1 MKISLS
7 SLCIITLLLC
17 SCTAKKTD
25 DAYYDYYND
34 DKNYIST
41 SRVRPVFYSSGF
53 AAEGNDYYYIS
64 KSKHKLK
71 EVEDRVYQTPSV
83 PSRYIVDIDAKWQSL
98 FGFVIE
104 GAKERG
110 IKKNISTPV
119 IDRFLVKLY
128 DIETKELVKTVNVK
142 KLIKNIDEDISI
154 IDINTFETTAIEG
167 EPYFLIRVEDIIQ
180 STEEYSLPNIR
191 WLCVNLDTEEYI
203 IKPRPP
209 YEFVKARYFE
219 VAIFNERF
227 NFWQANSY
235 GIPYKG
241 RLFVHNL
248 YYWQGCRDISF
259 DLYEV
264 PVNNEKL
271 YSKFPTLKEDLE
283 KLKEEGKDALV
294 HIILT
299 DNPSYDEI
307 ASYMAEGDYK
317 PTFEGMIV
325 WDNESIDGEKHKV
338 HSAEE
343 WYEYYKYYKP
353 EDLIP
358 EWMSPI
364 LPREPKY

>member
-34 DKNYIST
+34 DKNYISS

-71 EVEDRVYQTPSV
+71 DVEDRVYQTPSV

-98 FGFVIE
+98 FRFVIE

-110 IKKNISTPV
+110 IKKDISTPV
-119 IDRFLVKLY
+119 IDRFFVKLY

-154 IDINTFETTAIEG
+154 IGINTFETTAIEG

-180 STEEYSLPNIR
+180 STEEYSLTNIR

-209 YEFVKARYFE
+209 YEFIEARDAE
-219 VAIFNERF
+219 VDIFKLDF
-227 NFWQANSY
+227 LQLNSP

-241 RLFVHNL
+241 RLVVNNL

-271 YSKFPTLKEDLE
+271 YSKFPTLKEDVE
-283 KLKEEGKDALV
+283 RLKEEGKDALV

-299 DNPSYDEI
+299 DDPSYDEI

-343 WYEYYKYYKP
+343 WYEYYKYYKT

>member
-71 EVEDRVYQTPSV
+71 DVEDRVYQTPSV

-119 IDRFLVKLY
+119 IDRFFVKLY

-142 KLIKNIDEDISI
+142 KLIKNID
-154 IDINTFETTAIEG
+154 
-167 EPYFLIRVEDIIQ
+167 
-180 STEEYSLPNIR
+180 
-191 WLCVNLDTEEYI
+191 
-203 IKPRPP
+203 
-209 YEFVKARYFE
+209 
-219 VAIFNERF
+219 
-227 NFWQANSY
+227 
-235 GIPYKG
+235 
-241 RLFVHNL
+241 
-248 YYWQGCRDISF
+248 
-259 DLYEV
+259 
-264 PVNNEKL
+264 
-271 YSKFPTLKEDLE
+271 
-283 KLKEEGKDALV
+283 
-294 HIILT
+294 
-299 DNPSYDEI
+299 DEI

-353 EDLIP
+353 EDLIS